1 MDRREPAE
9 GSSSP
14 SAKLRVVAAN
24 RSGTIG
30 ERLKIT
36 LSDGSSFLLPA
47 EALLQPGIPVG
58 ELQPDGELAPEEVNR
73 LEELAAGYAL
83 RSRALRFLEAGAK
96 TTAGLRR
103 KLLARGGAAP
113 SAVEAVLDSLA
124 REGLLDDRAFARAW
138 VQSRLE
144 RHPEGEGPLVAGLLR
159 RGVGR
164 ELAREVVGE
173 LLDPQA
179 ERQSA
184 ERLLEKLERRSG
196 MSRESLEAALRR
208 RGFSRALIRELLA
221 GP

>member
-1 MDRREPAE
+1 MQEPAE

-14 SAKLRVVAAN
+14 NVKLRVVAAS

-47 EALLQPGIPVG
+47 DALLQQGLPVG
-58 ELQPDGELAPEEVNR
+58 ELRPDGELAPEEVSR

-96 TTAGLRR
+96 TAAGLRS
-103 KLLARGGAAP
+103 KLLARGAAP
-113 SAVEAVLDSLA
+113 PAVEAVLDSLA

-138 VQSRLE
+138 VQGRLE
-144 RHPEGEGPLVAGLLR
+144 RHPEGEALLVSGLLR

-179 ERQSA
+179 ERQA
-184 ERLLEKLERRSG
+184 GERLLEKLGRRSG
-196 MSRESLEAALRR
+196 MSRESLEATLRR

-221 GP
+221 EP

>member
-1 MDRREPAE
+1 MDRQGPAE

-14 SAKLRVVAAN
+14 SAKLRVVAAG

-30 ERLKIT
+30 ERFKIT

-47 EALLQPGIPVG
+47 DALLQQGVPVG
-58 ELQPDGELAPEEVNR
+58 ELQPEGELAAEDVRR

-83 RSRALRFLEAGAK
+83 RSRALRFLDAGAQ
-96 TTAGLRR
+96 TAAGLRR
-103 KLLARGGAAP
+103 KLLARGAAP
-113 SAVEAVLDSLA
+113 SAVEAVLASLA
-124 REGLLDDRAFARAW
+124 REGLLDDRAFARGW

-144 RHPEGEGPLVAGLLR
+144 RHPEGEGPLVGGLLR

-196 MSRESLEAALRR
+196 MSRERLEASLRR
-208 RGFSRALIRELLA
+208 RGFSRGLIRELLEDR
-221 GP
+221 

>member
-1 MDRREPAE
+1 MDRQEPAE

-14 SAKLRVVAAN
+14 SAKLRVVAAG

-58 ELQPDGELAPEEVNR
+58 DLEPGGELAPEAAKR
-73 LEELAAGYAL
+73 LEVLAQSYAL
-83 RSRALRFLEAGAK
+83 RSRALRILGAGAQ
-96 TTAGLRR
+96 TAAGLRR
-103 KLLARGGAAP
+103 KLLARGAAP
-113 SAVEAVLDSLA
+113 SAVQAVLEQLA
-124 REGLLDDRAFARAW
+124 REGLLDDRAFARGW

-144 RHPEGEGPLVAGLLR
+144 RHPEGEGLLIAGLLR
-159 RGVGR
+159 RGVSR
-164 ELAREVVGE
+164 ELAREVVAE

-184 ERLLEKLERRSG
+184 ARLLEKLGRRAG
-196 MSRESLEAALRR
+196 VSRERLEATLRG
-208 RGFSRALIRELLA
+208 RGFSQGLIRELLE
-221 GP
+221 GC